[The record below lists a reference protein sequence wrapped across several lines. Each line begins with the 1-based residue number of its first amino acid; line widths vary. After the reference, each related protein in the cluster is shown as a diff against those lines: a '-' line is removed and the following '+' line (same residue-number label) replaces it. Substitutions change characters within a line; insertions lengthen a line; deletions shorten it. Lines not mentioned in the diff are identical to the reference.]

1 MLPFLL
7 RRIREKKMKES
18 YYPQEIEKKWQKV
31 WEDNKA
37 FKTTDDSDKPKYYA
51 LSMFPYPSGKL
62 HMGHVR
68 NYTITD
74 VIARYKKMNGF
85 NVLHPMGWDSFG
97 LPAENAAMK
106 HGANP
111 ETWTDEN
118 IKYMTKQLK
127 MLGLSYDWDR
137 EVTTCK
143 PDYYKWTQWLFLQ
156 LYKKGLAYKKEAA
169 VNWCEECG
177 TVLANEQVIDGKCWR
192 CDHVVEKKYL
202 SQWFLKITD
211 YAEVLLEDLDKLTGW
226 GDNVKTMQANWI
238 GKSQGAILK
247 FKVCDMP
254 DGSELEIPVYTT
266 RPDTAYGITYL
277 VVAPEYKDIEKLTTP
292 ENKKAVEEYRA
303 NARKMTEIERL
314 STERVKTGVPLGTH
328 CINPFTGEKFP
339 LWTADYAL
347 VEYGTGAVMAVPT
360 HDTRDFDFAKKYNL
374 PMKVV
379 IENPENPSDCKDEAY
394 TEPGVMVNSG
404 EFNGMKNE
412 DAKKAITE
420 KAEKEGFGEF
430 KTQYRLRDWLVSR
443 QRYWGAPIPVV
454 YCEKCGIQPVPED
467 QLPVLLPK
475 DVDFSVVG
483 KSPITTSK
491 SFVETTCP
499 CCGGPAKRET
509 DTMDTFVCSS
519 WYYLR
524 YSDARNDKMPFA
536 KDKVNKW
543 LPVDQYVGGIEHAIL
558 HLLYSRFFTKALR
571 DLGLLDFDEP
581 FKNLLTQG
589 MVLKDGSK
597 MSKSKGNTVDPD
609 EIFENYGADTARL
622 FILSDSPPARDFD
635 WSDAGVEGCYKFL
648 NRVWRLISSNAGNIV
663 LNLPELTAGSLKKK
677 ENDELLRKVHIAI
690 KGISNDIANDF
701 QFNTVIS
708 KYRELVNTIYDWQ
721 GKKASL
727 DEEDKQVLSFAI
739 LTLIKLMSPVAVHLT
754 EEAWHELGCEGSIHE
769 QKWPQWNENLAKL
782 SSITLVVQV
791 NGKLRDK
798 IEADESSSEDELKAL
813 ALASAKVKE
822 FTEGKTIVKTIVV
835 PKKLVN
841 IVAK

>member
-1 MLPFLL
+1 
-7 RRIREKKMKES
+7 MKES
-18 YYPQEIEKKWQKV
+18 YFPQEIEKKWQKI
-31 WEDNKA
+31 WDDSKA
-37 FKTTDDSDKPKYYA
+37 FKTPDVSDKPKYYA

-74 VIARYKKMNGF
+74 VIARFKKANGF
-85 NVLHPMGWDSFG
+85 NVLHPIGWDSFG

-106 HGANP
+106 HHVDP

-118 IKYMTKQLK
+118 IAYMKKQLK

-137 EVTTCK
+137 EVATCK
-143 PDYYKWTQWLFLQ
+143 PEYYKWTQWLFLQ
-156 LYKKGLAYKKEAA
+156 LYKKGLVYKKEAA
-169 VNWCEECG
+169 VNWCNECG

-192 CDHVVEKKYL
+192 CDSTVEKKYL
-202 SQWFLKITD
+202 SQWFIKITD
-211 YAEVLLEDLDKLTGW
+211 YADVLLEDLDKLTGW

-238 GKSQGAILK
+238 GKSKGAIFK
-247 FKVCDMP
+247 FPVVDAP
-254 DGSELEIPVYTT
+254 NGETIEVPVYTT
-266 RPDTAYGITYL
+266 RPDTVFGITYL

-292 ENKKAVEEYRA
+292 ENQKAVEEYRA
-303 NARKMTEIERL
+303 NARKMSEIERL

-328 CINPFTGEKFP
+328 CKNPFNGEIFP

-360 HDTRDFDFAKKYNL
+360 HDTRDFAFAKKYKL

-379 IENPENPSDCKDEAY
+379 IAPENNTNLDVDAMTDAY
-394 TEPGVMVNSG
+394 TEAGVLVNSG
-404 EFNGMKNE
+404 EFNGIKNNK
-412 DAKKAITE
+412 AKKAITQWAVD
-420 KAEKEGFGEF
+420 KGFGEF
-430 KTQYRLRDWLVSR
+430 KTQYRLRDWLISR

-454 YCEKCGIQPVPED
+454 YCDKCGIQPVPED
-467 QLPVLLPK
+467 KLPVLLPK

-491 SFVETTCP
+491 TFKDTVCP
-499 CCGGPAKRET
+499 VCGGHAVRET

-524 YSDARNDKMPFA
+524 YSDARNDKECFN
-536 KDKVNKW
+536 KDKVNHW

-571 DLGLLDFDEP
+571 DCGLLDFDEP

-648 NRVWRLISSNAGNIV
+648 NRVWRLVSTNQDNITLDYKLNFPLEKSNDDLVRN
-663 LNLPELTAGSLKKK
+663 
-677 ENDELLRKVHIAI
+677 VHIAI
-690 KGISNDIANDF
+690 KGITNDISNDF

-708 KYRELVNTIYDWQ
+708 KYRELTNAIYDWQ
-721 GKKASL
+721 AKKSNL
-727 DEEDKQVLSFAI
+727 TDEDKQVLSFAI
-739 LTLIKLMSPVAVHLT
+739 ISLIKLMSPVAVHLT
-754 EEAWHELGCEGSIHE
+754 EEAWHDLGAKTSIHDE
-769 QKWPQWNENLAKL
+769 PWCEWDENLAKA

-791 NGKLRDK
+791 NGKVKDK
-798 IEADESSSEDELKAL
+798 IEVDENLDQEEMKQVALNSEKIKSLTD
-813 ALASAKVKE
+813 
-822 FTEGKTIVKTIVV
+822 GKTVVKVIVV

-841 IVAK
+841 IVVK

>member
-1 MLPFLL
+1 
-7 RRIREKKMKES
+7 
-18 YYPQEIEKKWQKV
+18 
-31 WEDNKA
+31 
-37 FKTTDDSDKPKYYA
+37 
-51 LSMFPYPSGKL
+51 
-62 HMGHVR
+62 
-68 NYTITD
+68 
-74 VIARYKKMNGF
+74 
-85 NVLHPMGWDSFG
+85 
-97 LPAENAAMK
+97 
-106 HGANP
+106 
-111 ETWTDEN
+111 
-118 IKYMTKQLK
+118 
-127 MLGLSYDWDR
+127 
-137 EVTTCK
+137 
-143 PDYYKWTQWLFLQ
+143 
-156 LYKKGLAYKKEAA
+156 
-169 VNWCEECG
+169 
-177 TVLANEQVIDGKCWR
+177 
-192 CDHVVEKKYL
+192 
-202 SQWFLKITD
+202 
-211 YAEVLLEDLDKLTGW
+211 
-226 GDNVKTMQANWI
+226 
-238 GKSQGAILK
+238 
-247 FKVCDMP
+247 
-254 DGSELEIPVYTT
+254 
-266 RPDTAYGITYL
+266 
-277 VVAPEYKDIEKLTTP
+277 
-292 ENKKAVEEYRA
+292 
-303 NARKMTEIERL
+303 
-314 STERVKTGVPLGTH
+314 
-328 CINPFTGEKFP
+328 
-339 LWTADYAL
+339 
-347 VEYGTGAVMAVPT
+347 
-360 HDTRDFDFAKKYNL
+360 
-374 PMKVV
+374 
-379 IENPENPSDCKDEAY
+379 
-394 TEPGVMVNSG
+394 
-404 EFNGMKNE
+404 
-412 DAKKAITE
+412 
-420 KAEKEGFGEF
+420 
-430 KTQYRLRDWLVSR
+430 
-443 QRYWGAPIPVV
+443 
-454 YCEKCGIQPVPED
+454 
-467 QLPVLLPK
+467 
-475 DVDFSVVG
+475 
-483 KSPITTSK
+483 
-491 SFVETTCP
+491 
-499 CCGGPAKRET
+499 
-509 DTMDTFVCSS
+509 
-519 WYYLR
+519 
-524 YSDARNDKMPFA
+524 MPFA

-769 QKWPQWNENLAKL
+769 QKWPEWDENLAKL